1 MSTIEDRHQQH
12 NNMPG
17 FLSLSLSQLHAK
29 LEVPSWSIMEYDKY
43 YFLCIL
49 KKHIRLIFYVSL
61 LAYGSILG

>member
-1 MSTIEDRHQQH
+1 
-12 NNMPG
+12 
-17 FLSLSLSQLHAK
+17 LHAK

-61 LAYGSILG
+61 LVYRTIKGY

>member
-1 MSTIEDRHQQH
+1 
-12 NNMPG
+12 MPG

-29 LEVPSWSIMEYDKY
+29 LEVPSWSSMEYSKY

-61 LAYGSILG
+61 LADGTTKGY